1 MEVPVEETI
10 DLWEDRP
17 VETGP
22 AGLMQLQTEEFDG
35 LVEDGSGLRAF
46 YVRGRVVHLEGGSV
60 DELAEGSL
68 TASRAD
74 NAGVAMLAAMR
85 TLAPEARARYYTHKT
100 PLNAVDDTLRSGGF
114 TGYVCLAEQVVSGA
128 YFLVY
133 HNGKRMPVAYV
144 GAALRTV
151 TGQDA
156 YELAVDEVG
165 IYEVFPTEVEV
176 RRVDAD
182 AAPTDVGPATATA
195 ESPQIDLQLDM
206 TDASGAPQAG
216 ASDAMAGAERSSA
229 PADVSSSTAP
239 SAQTTPETAV
249 DGSGTP
255 DGALEQSSTETPVEQ
270 ADPPE
275 ASIEQSSTDAPVEQP
290 GSTYGPQD
298 SQPPSVQRPVNE
310 AVTSHLQGRLMALE
324 ERRRELE
331 RERNEL
337 MREVARVE
345 TTVEEREARI
355 TEITAE
361 YESRIDEQADTIDAQ
376 QRQIEALQTEVAT
389 LEETVTQQQARLD
402 GEDIAETQELTARAA
417 FEQTNLFIRYRNKAG
432 PSLRDFRM
440 QNAAISKVRENLAV
454 EYHTHFDAPTTT
466 IEGESFEEYLHGATE
481 YQFIHWVTGDLLALI
496 EATGNRGA
504 MGPLFEAVTA
514 IDRVELYGTVSASV
528 AGEEEPISRPFD
540 IIARNQVGDPL
551 LVADV
556 NTTPTATTRAMTES
570 MTEKLADLAP
580 AIADIAAGFYVTESF
595 YDPGALQVIA
605 DQISG
610 GIIPRTNKRSYV
622 RLGRGRGFH
631 LCLTE
636 RRGEQFYLNVPDL

>member
-10 DLWEDRP
+10 GMWDDRP
-17 VETGP
+17 VESGP
-22 AGLMQLQTEEFDG
+22 TGLMQLQTEEFNG
-35 LVEDGSGLRAF
+35 IVEDDAGLRAF
-46 YVRGRVVHLEGGSV
+46 YVRGRIVHIESGSIEQMT
-60 DELAEGSL
+60 DGIL

-74 NAGVAMLAAMR
+74 DAGVAMLAAMR
-85 TLAPEARARYYTHKT
+85 TLAPEARAKYYTHKT

-144 GAALRTV
+144 GTAPRTV
-151 TGQDA
+151 TGEDA
-156 YELAVDEVG
+156 FELAVDEVG

-176 RRVDAD
+176 RTVDGAA
-182 AAPTDVGPATATA
+182 AAPEPEASTPTGGT
-195 ESPQIDLQLDM
+195 PQIDLQLDM
-206 TDASGAPQAG
+206 TETAGGVRAG
-216 ASDAMAGAERSSA
+216 ASDAMAATERSSA
-229 PADVSSSTAP
+229 PADVSSPTSPTSASSPEDAVGESSSLEDAGGESSSPEDAVAQVDHRQSTTQSTAGTADNSQTP
-239 SAQTTPETAV
+239 SAQ
-249 DGSGTP
+249 
-255 DGALEQSSTETPVEQ
+255 
-270 ADPPE
+270 
-275 ASIEQSSTDAPVEQP
+275 
-290 GSTYGPQD
+290 
-298 SQPPSVQRPVNE
+298 RPANE

-331 RERNEL
+331 RERDEL
-337 MREVARVE
+337 VREVARAE
-345 TTVEEREARI
+345 TTVEEREAQI

-361 YESRIDEQADTIDAQ
+361 YEGRIDEQSDTIDDQ
-376 QRQIEALQTEVAT
+376 QRQIEGLREQVAT
-389 LEETVTQQQARLD
+389 LEETVTRQQAQLE
-402 GEDIAETQELTARAA
+402 GEDLVETEELPERAA
-417 FEQTNLFIRYRNKAG
+417 FEQTNLFIRYQDKAG

-440 QNAAISKVRENLAV
+440 QNAAISKVRENLTV
-454 EYHTHFDAPTTT
+454 EYHTHFDASTTT
-466 IEGESFEEYLHGATE
+466 VAGELFEEYLHGATE
-481 YQFIHWVTGDLLALI
+481 YRFIHWVTGDLLALI
-496 EATGNRGA
+496 ETTGNRGA

-514 IDRVELYGTVSASV
+514 IDRVELYGTVSTTV

-551 LVADV
+551 IVADV

-570 MTEKLADLAP
+570 MTEKIADVAP
-580 AIADIAAGFYVTESF
+580 ALPDIAAGFYVTESF
-595 YDPGALQVIA
+595 YDPGALQVVA

-610 GIIPRTNKRSYV
+610 GIFPRTTKRSYV